1 MQQIDNWK
9 PSKEDT
15 VHPNKFNNAYPSTI
29 THPTQNLILESMNGD
44 SRIKNNEKFISYNS
58 QLGRGYTS
66 SQLGYDGG
74 FGSLYTQ
81 AGARKPTYQS
91 QTKVQELGTTMQF
104 GGGLGSST
112 LRMQDQPGLPT
123 MTYGAY
129 PPTQRPQTPSP
140 SGYFYESASK
150 YISLK
155 KFSEELYQFEDMSS
169 QVVETKKK
177 DVWSIYS
184 KKGKDQPA
192 NTLRLWFE
200 SLLKHEK
207 SISMTIID

>member
-1 MQQIDNWK
+1 
-9 PSKEDT
+9 
-15 VHPNKFNNAYPSTI
+15 
-29 THPTQNLILESMNGD
+29 MNGD

-169 QVVETKKK
+169 
-177 DVWSIYS
+177 
-184 KKGKDQPA
+184 
-192 NTLRLWFE
+192 
-200 SLLKHEK
+200 
-207 SISMTIID
+207 